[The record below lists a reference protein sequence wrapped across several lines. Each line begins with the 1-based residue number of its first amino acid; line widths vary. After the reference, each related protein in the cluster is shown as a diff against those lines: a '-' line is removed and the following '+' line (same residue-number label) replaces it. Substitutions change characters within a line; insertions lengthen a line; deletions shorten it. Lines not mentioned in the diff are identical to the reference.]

1 MQCMGFWSL
10 ISSRL
15 NLNPTFLRETA
26 KGLGQ
31 VISFVA
37 HRNLRCV
44 FWVRTRQ
51 VTWCC
56 ITATRARAFNLI
68 LSLRRTKVSSDTLPY
83 PNLAHTLSRHVM
95 RQIIPT

>member
-1 MQCMGFWSL
+1 MGFWSL

-15 NLNPTFLRETA
+15 NLNPTFLWETA

-37 HRNLRCV
+37 HRNLGCES
-44 FWVRTRQ
+44 WVRTRQ

-68 LSLRRTKVSSDTLPY
+68 LSLRRTKVSSDTLPKSRS
-83 PNLAHTLSRHVM
+83 HGLSPRDETDYTYL
-95 RQIIPT
+95 RTYA